1 MKQVVFF
8 GSIGV
13 GKTTAGNIL
22 ESKFQNVQFLKED
35 LDEIA
40 SRFIDGVEVYAL
52 IDTLGILR
60 EKESPTDNIEKFER
74 LLTECIY
81 KLK

>member
-1 MKQVVFF
+1 VYDKDV
-8 GSIGV
+8 
-13 GKTTAGNIL
+13 
-22 ESKFQNVQFLKED
+22 LKED

-52 IDTLGILR
+52 IDNIGILN

-74 LLTECIY
+74 LLNECMY